1 MRRALTYLR
10 HRLNERSTWL
20 LVGTGI
26 AGAAALSAP
35 WSYIA
40 AAVGVIAAL
49 VPDAD
54 IGKPNA

>member
-1 MRRALTYLR
+1 MRFLRYIKHRA
-10 HRLNERSTWL
+10 NERSTWML
-20 LVGTGI
+20 IGTGI

-40 AAVGVIAAL
+40 AIIGLIAAL

-54 IGKPNA
+54 IGKPNT